1 MHVTPQLH
9 SITLHKKYRTRIHL
23 KFLGLYNQQF
33 YLQCYD
39 IIFSQ
44 YNISNLSDLQLKHV
58 RSLYKSLFHRII
70 IYYLSESFLYKQVL
84 EQCFCN

>member
-1 MHVTPQLH
+1 MHVTPQFH

-44 YNISNLSDLQLKHV
+44 YNISNLSDLQL
-58 RSLYKSLFHRII
+58 I
-70 IYYLSESFLYKQVL
+70 Q
-84 EQCFCN
+84 